1 MIFTYFCNCFCPR
14 IIDEDEIKGER
25 SDDSI
30 ATVLPFD
37 FIPENEFNHH
47 AVPDGAGTSTRGAG
61 APIPISNTSC
71 NSSAVATAYNT
82 SVARSNHG

>member
-1 MIFTYFCNCFCPR
+1 MILNHVYNSFCPR
-14 IIDEDEIKGER
+14 IIDEDEIKGES

-30 ATVLPFD
+30 AIVLLFD

-47 AVPDGAGTSTRGAG
+47 PVPDGARTPTRAAG
-61 APIPISNTSC
+61 APINNTSC
-71 NSSAVATAYNT
+71 KSSPVATASKT

>member
-1 MIFTYFCNCFCPR
+1 MIFKYFYNCFCPR
-14 IIDEDEIKGER
+14 IIDEDELKRGH

-47 AVPDGAGTSTRGAG
+47 PVPDGARSPTRGAG

-71 NSSAVATAYNT
+71 NSSAAATAYNT
-82 SVARSNHG
+82 SVACSSNG

>member
-1 MIFTYFCNCFCPR
+1 MIFKYFYNCFCPR
-14 IIDEDEIKGER
+14 IIDEDEIKREH
-25 SDDSI
+25 SDESI
-30 ATVLPFD
+30 ATILPSD

-47 AVPDGAGTSTRGAG
+47 RV
-61 APIPISNTSC
+61 SNTSC